1 MSSANGPGSRR
12 GARRNGVLGTSRPDG
27 RRSAHDRTRGSERS
41 RGPER
46 ARGGGRAAAGELTR
60 AQGRGR
66 GPGDKRSTRG
76 PGPTRA
82 TAAPQAAQRW
92 TARLTG
98 RAILL
103 AAVVVLL
110 ILSLAYPLQSYLAQQ
125 ATIDRL
131 EAENSA
137 AQQRV
142 EDLRVRVDQLDDPA
156 FIETQAQSRL
166 QYVMPGDLLYV
177 IDDSGQAQAVPG
189 RDDPD
194 AEEAEVA
201 WFDRVL
207 DSIDIADSGG

>member
-1 MSSANGPGSRR
+1 VTSGKGPGNR
-12 GARRNGVLGTSRPDG
+12 GRRNGITGASRSKR
-27 RRSAHDRTRGSERS
+27 RRSTEDRSRASDRA

-46 ARGGGRAAAGELTR
+46 ARGNGRSSGGDLTH
-60 AQGRGR
+60 AQSRGR

-82 TAAPQAAQRW
+82 TAAPQASQRW

-110 ILSLAYPLQSYLAQQ
+110 VASLAYPLQRFLAQQ
-125 ATIDRL
+125 ADIDRL

-142 EDLRVRVDQLDDPA
+142 EDLRTQVDQLDDPA

-177 IDDSGQAQAVPG
+177 VDDSAAAQPLPG
-189 RDDPD
+189 EEPVSEAPESPWFQQVLEMID
-194 AEEAEVA
+194 A
-201 WFDRVL
+201 
-207 DSIDIADSGG
+207 ADAGR